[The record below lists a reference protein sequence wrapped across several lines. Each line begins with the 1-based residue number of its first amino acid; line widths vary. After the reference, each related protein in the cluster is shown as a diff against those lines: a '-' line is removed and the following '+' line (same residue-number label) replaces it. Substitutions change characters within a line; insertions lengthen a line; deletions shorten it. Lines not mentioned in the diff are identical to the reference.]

1 MAVVRISYPAVLPV
15 IIFALL
21 GERSESSLHFAL
33 PALLHTSGKMLAA
46 WQIVVSHYIATMLA
60 DTTPCSLYQR
70 LALETSFGI
79 LRPQSLD
86 AEY

>member
-1 MAVVRISYPAVLPV
+1 MAVVRVSCPAVLPGILV
-15 IIFALL
+15 ALL

-46 WQIVVSHYIATMLA
+46 WQIVVSHSLATVLA
-60 DTTPCSLYQR
+60 DVTPCSLYQR
-70 LALETSFGI
+70 LALETSFGMV
-79 LRPQSLD
+79 RPLSLD

>member
-1 MAVVRISYPAVLPV
+1 MLPV

-21 GERSESSLHFAL
+21 GERSESSLHFAP

-46 WQIVVSHYIATMLA
+46 WQVVVSHYLATMLA
-60 DTTPCSLYQR
+60 DVTPCSLYQR

-79 LRPQSLD
+79 LRPLSLD